1 MHRKGNL
8 GGLYINFP
16 LILSSKR
23 VSKSLRTMI
32 NGESLSIIRRRQI
45 QMDDGNVIRIYNIYV
60 NYMHMQSS
68 GIFAYS

>member
-23 VSKSLRTMI
+23 VSKTMI